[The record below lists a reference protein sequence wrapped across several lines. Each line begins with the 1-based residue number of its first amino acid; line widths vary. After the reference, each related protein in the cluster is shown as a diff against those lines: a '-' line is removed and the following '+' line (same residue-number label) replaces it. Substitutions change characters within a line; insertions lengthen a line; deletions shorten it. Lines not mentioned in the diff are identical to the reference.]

1 MSRTLERLV
10 EELRADGGLLAAA
23 LDGDPRPPPAAATG
37 GPAGPPGPGAIAAA
51 GPRAAVDP
59 AEYEL
64 LIEAIHEGYLLHYGE
79 PRILAGA
86 ETDLRLLAGDRL
98 FAAGLERL
106 VALGDVPAVRELAD
120 VISLCALV
128 HARGAGEL
136 AESVWTAGARAV
148 GWGATDAYA
157 EAKALLMAGDARGP
171 AALRAVA
178 GATVTPTG

>member
-10 EELRADGGLLAAA
+10 DDLRAEGGLLAAA
-23 LDGDPRPPPAAATG
+23 LDDDPRPPAAT
-37 GPAGPPGPGAIAAA
+37 GPPGPGAIVAA
-51 GPRAAVDP
+51 GPRAAADP

-64 LIEAIHEGYLLHYGE
+64 LTEAIREGYLLHYGR
-79 PRILAGA
+79 PRVLAGA
-86 ETDLRLLAGDRL
+86 DPDLRLLAGDRL

-128 HARGAGEL
+128 HARGTAEL
-136 AESVWTAGARAV
+136 ADAVWAAGARAI

-157 EAKALLMAGDARGP
+157 EAKALLMAGDDRGP
-171 AALRAVA
+171 AALRAAA
-178 GATVTPTG
+178 GAP